1 MHLIIMAKFVSTE
14 WNGLQKTYLELI
26 IHGTF
31 LALHTIIIVFCL
43 QCDHTVALK
52 SFFDMILNEP
62 TKLAIVGGGC
72 SVATEP
78 VAEIAHYYN
87 ITQVG

>member
-1 MHLIIMAKFVSTE
+1 MRNIPAPPL
-14 WNGLQKTYLELI
+14 
-26 IHGTF
+26 
-31 LALHTIIIVFCL
+31 VFFPNFL

-78 VAEIAHYYN
+78 VAEISHYYN
-87 ITQVG
+87 ITQVGDTQTQYNKSHFVA